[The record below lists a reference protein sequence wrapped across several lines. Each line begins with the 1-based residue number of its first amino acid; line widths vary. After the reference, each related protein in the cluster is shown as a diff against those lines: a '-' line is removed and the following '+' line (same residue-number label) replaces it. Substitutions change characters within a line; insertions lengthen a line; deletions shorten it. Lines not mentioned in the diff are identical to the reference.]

1 MEDCIFCKI
10 ARKELPSTM
19 VMETEDLVIFKDL
32 YPKAPLHLLIVP
44 RVHIRSINDI
54 EEKDSEILAKLF
66 FAARDVAKQEGV
78 AKSGYRLQLHVEKGG
93 GQEIFH
99 LHMHL
104 MAKK

>member
-10 ARKELPSTM
+10 IRKELPSSM
-19 VMETEDLVIFKDL
+19 VMETEDLVVFKDL

-44 RVHIRSINDI
+44 RTHIRSINDI
-54 EEKDSEILAKLF
+54 EEKDSEILAKLL

-78 AKSGYRLQLHVEKGG
+78 SQSGYKLQYHVEKGG
-93 GQEIFH
+93 GQEVFH

-104 MAKK
+104 LAQK